1 MRISGES
8 IDSHILAE
16 FGIHGG
22 RRLAQTVKGLIPTD
36 KEEQE
41 QKQFKDK
48 WITVGALAACQEMAQ
63 KGVESRLK
71 HIFGE

>member
-48 WITVGALAACQEMAQ
+48 
-63 KGVESRLK
+63 
-71 HIFGE
+71 